1 MKKIYSLLVLIAV
14 LFSSCLSIFAA
25 PAETDFAAMEYVHYD
40 PSHYY
45 SLLEGVEKQCQD
57 SANGSA
63 VADMFRQALVCHRD
77 MTTFYTLSYIRHC
90 MDGENEY
97 YNQEY
102 AYSSET
108 LLNMKAK
115 LLSAGAALFA
125 SPCAA
130 EAETAVGN
138 EIATLFQNAE
148 APTEKL
154 LTLMAKEQQLVQQYE
169 IASLSQQAQRTET
182 LGQIYVAL
190 LKVRDDIA
198 AEHGYKSYAEYA
210 YERVY
215 ERDYTPEMIQT
226 LSAEAT
232 NAMSVCLNEFAELAA
247 DTDFHAVER
256 YGASA
261 STERMLSD
269 VRAGLEALSPALTE
283 AYDYM
288 LKHGLYDLKYADK
301 KLDMGYTT
309 RLEAYGAPFMFNQ
322 PARSFYD
329 VMTLVHEY
337 GHYNSYYRQPAL
349 YGLTDIALDVAE
361 IQSQALELLFM
372 PQYRFLFDQ
381 LSAVRAAKIYTLTER
396 LYTIFSGLAYNA
408 FECAAAQLKNPTVE
422 KLNRLFGEC
431 LEDFSL
437 VSDSETMAALWVEI
451 PHFFG
456 SPMYYISYTMSVLPA
471 FELWTL
477 SLSDSSAAT
486 NAYLQLAQTQPSE
499 TYLET
504 LKKIGLHSPF
514 QNDYFKTIAAGC
526 SSYFETL
533 SKADYSKTDALL
545 AQLPND
551 LSCFSAESA
560 ERLQKAAAAIER
572 GLSWD
577 KQNTVDQWTKELENA
592 LNALEEI
599 PASATAAVVD
609 APDSAS
615 SAAVYAAVLGGA
627 CAFILVSALG
637 ILLCRKKLR

>member
-1 MKKIYSLLVLIAV
+1 MKKIYTFLMLIAF
-14 LFSSCLSIFAA
+14 LFGSCVGVSAA
-25 PAETDFAAMEYVHYD
+25 PSKTDFTAMEYVHYD

-45 SLLEGVEKQCQD
+45 DLLESVENGCSD
-57 SANGSA
+57 PANGNAIASA
-63 VADMFRQALVCHRD
+63 FQEALICHRD

-90 MDGENEY
+90 IDGENEY

-115 LLSAGAALFA
+115 LLNTGAALFA

-130 EAETAVGN
+130 EAEKAVGS
-138 EIATLFQNAE
+138 EIASLFQNAE

-154 LTLMAKEQQLVQQYE
+154 LKLMAEEQQLVQQYE

-182 LGQIYVAL
+182 LGGIYVSL
-190 LKVRDDIA
+190 LKVRREIA
-198 AEHGYKSYAEYA
+198 AENGYESYAEYA

-226 LSAEAT
+226 LSIEAT
-232 NAMSVCLNEFAELAA
+232 NAVSVCLNEFAELAA
-247 DTDFHAVER
+247 DTDFRTVEH
-256 YGASA
+256 YGAFTA
-261 STERMLSD
+261 TERMLAD

-288 LKHGLYDLKYADK
+288 LKYGLYDLEYADK

-322 PARSFYD
+322 PSRSFYD

-337 GHYNSYYRQPAL
+337 GHYNSYYHQPEL
-349 YGLTDIALDVAE
+349 YGLTDIALDIAE

-372 PQYRFLFDQ
+372 PQYRFLFDE
-381 LSAVRAAKIYTLTER
+381 LSSVRAAKIYTLTER

-422 KLNRLFGEC
+422 KLNGLFGEC
-431 LEDFSL
+431 LEEFSL
-437 VSDSETMAALWVEI
+437 VSDGGNMAALWVEI

-471 FELWTL
+471 FELWAM
-477 SLSDSSAAT
+477 SLKDSAAAT

-504 LKKIGLHSPF
+504 LEKIGLHNPF
-514 QNDYFKTIAAGC
+514 QNGYFKTIAEGC

-533 SKADYSKTDALL
+533 HKADYSKADTILE
-545 AQLPND
+545 QIPND

-560 ERLQKAAAAIER
+560 NRLQEAVAAIER

-577 KQNTVDQWTKELENA
+577 KQATVDEWTKELESA

-609 APDSAS
+609 SPADDSPAIL
-615 SAAVYAAVLGGA
+615 YATLGGA
-627 CAFILVSALG
+627 SAFILIAALG
-637 ILLCRKKLR
+637 TLLCRKKFR